1 MRFHSL
7 PANIGFF
14 SPVALIATFF
24 GSGLIRPASGTWG
37 SLAAFG
43 VGLVV
48 LAAPA
53 SAWVLAVMSV
63 VAYCLGH
70 WAALRWTQEDDTDA
84 DPSAIVIDEVAGMW
98 LVMAFVPTT
107 FAALTVAFL
116 LFRLFDVLKPWPASW
131 ADKSLKGA
139 SGIMLDDIFAGIWT
153 VLVILAAQTYGFI

>member
-1 MRFHSL
+1 MRLHSL

-24 GSGLIRPASGTWG
+24 GSGLVQPASGTWG

-53 SAWVLAVMSV
+53 AAWVLAVMSV

-98 LVMAFVPTT
+98 LVMAFVPPT
-107 FAALTVAFL
+107 FAALTVAFF

-131 ADKSLKGA
+131 ADRSLKGP
-139 SGIMLDDIFAGIWT
+139 SGIMLDDIFAGIWA

>member
-1 MRFHSL
+1 MKFHTL

-24 GSGLIRPASGTWG
+24 GSGLIRPGSGTWG

-48 LAAPA
+48 LAACIPV
-53 SAWVLAVMSV
+53 WVLVLLSGL
-63 VAYCLGH
+63 AYGLGH

-84 DPSAIVIDEVAGMW
+84 DPNAIVIDEVAGMW

-107 FAALTVAFL
+107 LAALASAFF

-139 SGIMLDDIFAGIWT
+139 HGIMLDDIFAGIWA

>member
-1 MRFHSL
+1 MKLHSL

-24 GSGLIRPASGTWG
+24 GSGLVRPASGTWG
-37 SLAAFG
+37 SLSAFG

-53 SAWVLAVMSV
+53 AAWVLAVMSGM
-63 VAYCLGH
+63 AYCLGH

-98 LVMAFVPTT
+98 LVMAFVPPTYAT
-107 FAALTVAFL
+107 LTIAFF

-131 ADKSLKGA
+131 ADRSLKGP
-139 SGIMLDDIFAGIWT
+139 SGIMLDDIFAGIWA

>member
-1 MRFHSL
+1 MRFHTL
-7 PANIGFF
+7 PTSIGFF
-14 SPVALIATFF
+14 SPVAIIATFF

-48 LAAPA
+48 LATSVPA
-53 SAWVLAVMSV
+53 WALGLMSV
-63 VAYCLGH
+63 AAYCLGY
-70 WAALRWTQEDDTDA
+70 WAAFRWTASDHTDT

-98 LVMAFVPTT
+98 LVMAFVPPTLSAL
-107 FAALTVAFL
+107 AAAFF

-139 SGIMLDDIFAGIWT
+139 HGIMLDDIFAGVWA
-153 VLVILAAQTYGFI
+153 VLVILTAQIYGFI

>member
-24 GSGLIRPASGTWG
+24 GSGLVRPASGTWG

-53 SAWVLAVMSV
+53 AAWVLAVMSV

-84 DPSAIVIDEVAGMW
+84 DPSAIVIDGCRHVVGDG
-98 LVMAFVPTT
+98 
-107 FAALTVAFL
+107 
-116 LFRLFDVLKPWPASW
+116 FRANHLCYTHGCLSSFPA
-131 ADKSLKGA
+131 
-139 SGIMLDDIFAGIWT
+139 
-153 VLVILAAQTYGFI
+153 V

>member
-1 MRFHSL
+1 MRFHTL
-7 PANIGFF
+7 PASIGFF

-48 LAAPA
+48 LAASVPA
-53 SAWVLAVMSV
+53 WALGLMSV
-63 VAYCLGH
+63 AAYCLGY
-70 WAALRWTQEDDTDA
+70 WAALRWTASDDTDT

-98 LVMAFVPTT
+98 LVMAFVPPTL
-107 FAALTVAFL
+107 AALAAAFF

-131 ADKSLKGA
+131 ADQSLKGA
-139 SGIMLDDIFAGIWT
+139 HGIMLDDIFAGVWA
-153 VLVILAAQTYGFI
+153 VLVILAAQIYGFI

>member
-24 GSGLIRPASGTWG
+24 GSGLIRPASGTLG

-48 LAAPA
+48 LATPA

-63 VAYCLGH
+63 GAYCLGH

-98 LVMAFVPTT
+98 LVMAFVPPT

-139 SGIMLDDIFAGIWT
+139 SGIMLDDIFAGIWA

>member
-1 MRFHSL
+1 MRFHTL
-7 PANIGFF
+7 PASIGFF

-48 LAAPA
+48 LAASVPA
-53 SAWVLAVMSV
+53 WARGLMSV
-63 VAYCLGH
+63 AAYCLGY
-70 WAALRWTQEDDTDA
+70 WAALHWTATNHTDT

-98 LVMAFVPTT
+98 LVMAFVPPT
-107 FAALTVAFL
+107 FAALAAAFF

-139 SGIMLDDIFAGIWT
+139 HGIMLDDIFAGVWA
-153 VLVILAAQTYGFI
+153 VLVISAAQIYGFI

>member
-1 MRFHSL
+1 MRFHTL
-7 PANIGFF
+7 PASIGFF

-48 LAAPA
+48 LAASVP
-53 SAWVLAVMSV
+53 AWVLGLMSV
-63 VAYCLGH
+63 AVYCLGY
-70 WAALRWTQEDDTDA
+70 WAALRWTASDDTDT

-98 LVMAFVPTT
+98 LVMAFVPPT
-107 FAALTVAFL
+107 FAALAAAFF

-131 ADKSLKGA
+131 ADQSLKGA
-139 SGIMLDDIFAGIWT
+139 HGIMLDDIFAGVWA
-153 VLVILAAQTYGFI
+153 VLVILAAQIYGFI

>member
-1 MRFHSL
+1 MRFHTL
-7 PANIGFF
+7 PVSIGFF

-48 LAAPA
+48 LAASAPA
-53 SAWVLAVMSV
+53 WALGLMSLA
-63 VAYCLGH
+63 AFCLGY
-70 WAALRWTQEDDTDA
+70 WAALRWTASDHTDT
-84 DPSAIVIDEVAGMW
+84 DPSAIVIDEVAGLW
-98 LVMAFVPTT
+98 LVMAFVPPTL
-107 FAALTVAFL
+107 AALAAAFF

-139 SGIMLDDIFAGIWT
+139 HGIMLDDIFAGVWA
-153 VLVILAAQTYGFI
+153 VLVILAAQIYGFF

>member
-1 MRFHSL
+1 MRLHSL

-24 GSGLIRPASGTWG
+24 GSGLVRPASGTWG
-37 SLAAFG
+37 SLAALG

-53 SAWVLAVMSV
+53 PAWVLAVMSV
-63 VAYCLGH
+63 VAYYLGH

-98 LVMAFVPTT
+98 LVMAFVPPTL
-107 FAALTVAFL
+107 AALTVAFF
-116 LFRLFDVLKPWPASW
+116 LFRLFDVLKPWPAGW

-139 SGIMLDDIFAGIWT
+139 SGIMLDDIFAGIWA